1 MAVHQG
7 LLVKQGKLVK
17 RGKLVNRGKLVKRT
31 DWSNGEAPALQL
43 AHGAAGS
50 YSVLLSDSKRA
61 PFTCGVSTATR
72 RGHFSERARKLD
84 RRIGKGEKTWIE
96 NRKGRPCGVSAGT
109 ATLQRRRSAP
119 AATVRMEAALPGGP
133 VRVGESERGKRRR
146 PERAGGRR
154 AQRTTQ
160 TDVALPG
167 VGALADLGE
176 PAPPKGPAGANLT
189 PPRPHPGPAGANLGV
204 LACADSE
211 AAAGSEVSTSPSIR
225 LRRKK
230 L

>member
-1 MAVHQG
+1 MHQG

-50 YSVLLSDSKRA
+50 YSVLPSDSKRA
-61 PFTCGVSTATR
+61 PFM
-72 RGHFSERARKLD
+72 RKLD
-84 RRIGKGEKTWIE
+84 RRIGKGEKTGIE